1 MYKSIIRIMILG
13 FALAACGTIEHR
25 YPEPMPQPDEPICPK
40 DCEDKEQEGE
50 LPIGDDNTHASVILD
65 LLEEINEARARQ
77 GLHAFKF
84 DSKLNCAA
92 EIHAKDIGSKQICG
106 HTGSNGSSV
115 GDRLAMCGFNGWQ
128 WAENVACGQRTPSE
142 AVQAWHKSAGHAHN
156 MYNPEY
162 THVGLAMVNN
172 YWVNVFR

>member
-1 MYKSIIRIMILG
+1 MYKNTIKMMILG
-13 FALAACGTIEHR
+13 FALVACGTIEER
-25 YPEPMPQPDEPICPK
+25 YPEPMPRPEEPVCPQSCEQQPEQPDTPEKP
-40 DCEDKEQEGE
+40 DEY
-50 LPIGDDNTHASVILD
+50 ASVVLD
-65 LLEEINEARARQ
+65 LLEEINKARARQ
-77 GLHAFKF
+77 GLPAFKF

-92 EIHAKDIGSKQICG
+92 ELHAKDIGPKRICG

-115 GDRLAMCGFNGWQ
+115 GDRLAMCGFDGWQ

-156 MYNPEY
+156 MYNPNY

>member
-1 MYKSIIRIMILG
+1 MGI
-13 FALAACGTIEHR
+13 FLAACGTIEHR
-25 YPEPMPQPDEPICPK
+25 YPEPMPRPDGPTCAEA
-40 DCEDKEQEGE
+40 CEDKDGE
-50 LPIGDDNTHASVILD
+50 IPHGDDNTHASVILD
-65 LLEEINEARARQ
+65 LLEEINKARARQ
-77 GLHAFKF
+77 GVPALKF

-92 EIHAKDIGSKQICG
+92 ELHAKDVGPKQICS
-106 HTGSNGSSV
+106 HTGTDGSDV
-115 GDRLAMCGFNGWQ
+115 GERLSRCGYNGWQ
-128 WAENVACGQRTPSE
+128 WAENIACGQRSASE